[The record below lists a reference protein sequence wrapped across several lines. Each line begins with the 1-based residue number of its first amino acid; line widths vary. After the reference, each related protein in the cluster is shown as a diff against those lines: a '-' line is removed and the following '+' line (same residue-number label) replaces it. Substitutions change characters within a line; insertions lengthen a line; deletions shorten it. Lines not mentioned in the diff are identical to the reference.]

1 MKHMV
6 GHESVEYRK
15 LRDFVSDDVASQR
28 LTSSQVVC
36 CGDLEGAS
44 AEEHSRS
51 RHSSHSPRSCSRV
64 KNLLAKVDVLGLKP
78 FLLARHFASR
88 PANLLRLESG
98 LVGLQHDV
106 IVPIDVVDAKVV
118 VIRAGQDVASS
129 VSF

>member
-1 MKHMV
+1 
-6 GHESVEYRK
+6 
-15 LRDFVSDDVASQR
+15 
-28 LTSSQVVC
+28 
-36 CGDLEGAS
+36 
-44 AEEHSRS
+44 
-51 RHSSHSPRSCSRV
+51 
-64 KNLLAKVDVLGLKP
+64 LKP

>member
-1 MKHMV
+1 
-6 GHESVEYRK
+6 
-15 LRDFVSDDVASQR
+15 LRARQLKNTLDRAIAATHRDRVLLWMPA
-28 LTSSQVVC
+28 
-36 CGDLEGAS
+36 
-44 AEEHSRS
+44 
-51 RHSSHSPRSCSRV
+51 RV